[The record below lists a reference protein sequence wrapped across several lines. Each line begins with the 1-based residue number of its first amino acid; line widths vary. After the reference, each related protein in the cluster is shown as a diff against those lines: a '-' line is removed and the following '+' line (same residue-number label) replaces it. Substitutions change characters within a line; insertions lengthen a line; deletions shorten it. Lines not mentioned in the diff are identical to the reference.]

1 MPGEH
6 PKKQAPDEQEDPG
19 QGSRS
24 LISAPITVER
34 SFRVEG
40 KQISVQAVIPAAA
53 AKEAGME
60 TAMALAQRILLRVES
75 KQAKIEEVDRS
86 R

>member
-1 MPGEH
+1 MAEQD
-6 PKKQAPDEQEDPG
+6 PKKQARDEREEKEPT
-19 QGSRS
+19 SRS

-40 KQISVQAVIPAAA
+40 KQVSVQAVIPAAA

-60 TAMALAQRILLRVES
+60 AAMALAQRILLRLES
-75 KQAKIEEVDRS
+75 KQAKVEELDRS

>member
-1 MPGEH
+1 MPEQD
-6 PKKQAPDEQEDPG
+6 PKKEARGEKDEQETSP
-19 QGSRS
+19 RS

-40 KQISVQAVIPAAA
+40 KQVSVQAVIPAAA

-60 TAMALAQRILLRVES
+60 TAMALAQRILLRLES
-75 KQAKIEEVDRS
+75 KQAKIEETDRS